1 MDLIQQRTVR
11 TEKFESG
18 SASQMSM
25 APATL
30 RACLNCIFIWTN
42 THLMSFGHLM
52 LLVCVLAC
60 PWVPEYSHFR
70 LPYCIA
76 SLAIESPWFIENGDF
91 DSDWELR
98 QAQWLKVVLQL
109 MAQINELMYVF
120 PSKSPKYECFTHAYG
135 RGVFLATTCVLGS
148 VWWSRIEL
156 IESQQ
161 LRQCLIDE
169 TSHIPCPLPEKRPH
183 SIFVHLY

>member
-1 MDLIQQRTVR
+1 MSARPSASNFAAILLNINRFLSPLKGAKTVASLCLVQPHRSLCAFQSFFVMDLIQRRTVR
-11 TEKFESG
+11 TENFESG

-30 RACLNCIFIWTN
+30 RACLNCIFIWTS

-76 SLAIESPWFIENGDF
+76 SLAIESP
-91 DSDWELR
+91 
-98 QAQWLKVVLQL
+98 
-109 MAQINELMYVF
+109 
-120 PSKSPKYECFTHAYG
+120 
-135 RGVFLATTCVLGS
+135 
-148 VWWSRIEL
+148 
-156 IESQQ
+156 
-161 LRQCLIDE
+161 
-169 TSHIPCPLPEKRPH
+169 
-183 SIFVHLY
+183 